1 MPYNVYRDESFDE
14 PAWVKRVLP
23 KNLTIG
29 VLGFSF
35 RYDPK
40 EPLALLEIPGF
51 LTAVKDQDRSPIA
64 PPQRFERKTL
74 SAPELEI
81 HRAQESTR
89 LIART
94 TGLDETYHL
103 YLLHLDADWSGY
115 DAGRYFTCLLKPDLD
130 SGVPCKLFGVL
141 ARENVCDSVLGW
153 ARSPTEPRRLAP
165 PTKGSR
171 GLLDSPL
178 GLDNVGT
185 EAAGGVRAGRLD
197 LQNLGCHGHGMRVK

>member
-130 SGVPCKLFGVL
+130 SGVPCSFSEFLPVRMFVI
-141 ARENVCDSVLGW
+141 
-153 ARSPTEPRRLAP
+153 PY
-165 PTKGSR
+165 
-171 GLLDSPL
+171 LD
-178 GLDNVGT
+178 GH
-185 EAAGGVRAGRLD
+185 GR
-197 LQNLGCHGHGMRVK
+197 QRNLGDLLHLLRVREVYWTRP